1 MEVKN
6 KKSRKEE
13 EHGGAKKNSKTEE
26 REKKCIT
33 DWWRL
38 RERDGPC
45 LKWLLNELG
54 LFCGLVDLL
63 STYILYINCYLSFV
77 FFFCIIFF
85 TTSFVSPCI
94 TQLWVSFVFLS
105 TGRNET
111 ICGTI
116 NGLFDLQ
123 TGSSICRTNW
133 HACWQSLPLLLER
146 PCAMSVQRCC
156 FINRKLQTVITI
168 QEGKTTPILV
178 QLKTFFLFAT
188 QVGGGGAYL

>member
-1 MEVKN
+1 MAAQWT
-6 KKSRKEE
+6 
-13 EHGGAKKNSKTEE
+13 GTF
-26 REKKCIT
+26 
-33 DWWRL
+33 L
-38 RERDGPC
+38 
-45 LKWLLNELG
+45 WLGRPPFYLYTLYQ
-54 LFCGLVDLL
+54 LL
-63 STYILYINCYLSFV
+63 SFFC

-188 QVGGGGAYL
+188 QVGGGGGLSLILVRNVDCPINNVDIKSPSGDSSASRLRLHSK